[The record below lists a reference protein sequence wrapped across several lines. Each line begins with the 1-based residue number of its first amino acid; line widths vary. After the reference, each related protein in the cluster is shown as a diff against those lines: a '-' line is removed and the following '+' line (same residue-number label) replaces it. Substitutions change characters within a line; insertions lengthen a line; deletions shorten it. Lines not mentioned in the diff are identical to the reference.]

1 MYYKYNLV
9 SMIGINK
16 IETRLGD
23 FGIKYFPNYFKP
35 LEEIIRIAN
44 IGILFER
51 YVGRMI
57 LISLISFIISFSL
70 ISYGLIFILKLSV
83 LYSLIG
89 GFLIGIS
96 LAFIIITIF
105 HSYPYQV
112 LTQKRNSIE
121 ANLPFAL
128 LHMSAIAASGAPP
141 TIMFKLISETEEY
154 GKVSEEARMIIRN
167 IETFGM
173 DPKTAMKQVADR
185 TPSDSFRQFLYSFI
199 STIETG
205 GDLRKF
211 LENVANEAMNDYRL
225 KRERYLQA
233 LSMYADIYTGILIA
247 APLFFISILSIM
259 GMLGGTIAGLT
270 ITDAM
275 RLGIYAFVPLLNI
288 VFILFLHLTQPQ
300 I

>member
-1 MYYKYNLV
+1 MHRI
-9 SMIGINK
+9 SK
-16 IETRLGD
+16 IEATLGD
-23 FGIKYFPNYFKP
+23 IGVKYLPNYFKP

-57 LISLISFIISFSL
+57 FISIIAFLTSFFTISL
-70 ISYGLIFILKLSV
+70 GLFFILKLQA
-83 LYSLIG
+83 LYSIIG

-96 LAFIIITIF
+96 LASLIITIF
-105 HSYPYQV
+105 HSYPYQI

-128 LHMSAIAASGAPP
+128 MHMSAIAASGVPP
-141 TIMFKLISETEEY
+141 TTMFKLISETEEY
-154 GKVSEEARMIIRN
+154 GKVSEEAKMIMRN

-173 DPKTAMKQVADR
+173 DPKTAIKQVADR
-185 TPSDSFRQFLYSFI
+185 TPSDSFRHFLYSFI

-205 GDLRKF
+205 GDMRKF
-211 LENVANEAMNDYRL
+211 LENIAKEAINDYRL
-225 KRERYLQA
+225 KREKYLQA
-233 LSMYADIYTGILIA
+233 LATYADIYTGILIA
-247 APLFFISILSIM
+247 APLFFISILSII

-270 ITDAM
+270 ISDAM

-300 I
+300 V